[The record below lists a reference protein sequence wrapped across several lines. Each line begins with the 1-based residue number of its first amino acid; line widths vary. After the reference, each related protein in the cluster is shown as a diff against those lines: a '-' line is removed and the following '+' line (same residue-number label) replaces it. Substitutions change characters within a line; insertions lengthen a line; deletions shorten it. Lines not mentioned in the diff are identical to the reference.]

1 MEAKCEYSSITIPND
16 PTYAAIAA
24 KYVGEVATKV
34 GYDEQDRSVIEHG
47 VEDAIS
53 QVIEYSFE
61 PGENATCDI
70 SCERVP
76 EGLRI
81 SIRDEG
87 LPLDIK
93 GFSTETDREVVGQS
107 SRTGAAIFSLKGVW
121 DQVMF
126 NNLGRSGKETVLIK
140 HMKDKSVT
148 DYYQTCD
155 LGPYA
160 KATEQEIEI
169 TKTSRCHVRPL
180 ESSDAAEVSK
190 SVYKTYGYSYPY
202 EHVYYPDRIVQ
213 LNNSGRMTS
222 VVAVSDKGEVAGHS
236 ALLFWDDNTRIAE
249 MSQGVVKPKFRT
261 QGCFTRMTEYLIEK
275 ARSDG
280 LAGIFARPV
289 TNHTYSQKVGHA
301 YGLGDCAVSLGYIP
315 AFVNFKGMDSTPGE
329 RMSLL
334 VQFLYLR
341 KPSDA
346 IVYAPIHHADIIAKL
361 YQNLG
366 VSPKIEKPDLSVKQ
380 PVETESVIEI
390 HTVPSVSAAR
400 IKIDRYG
407 PNVVREARTALN
419 ELRLQKID
427 LITLYLNLSDPLTF
441 RFVEEFENM
450 GFFFAGILPESLDG
464 GDALILQF
472 LNNVPVDYDKIR
484 LGSTMGMDLLEYIK
498 KHDPNVE

>member
-1 MEAKCEYSSITIPND
+1 MEARCEYSRITIPND

-24 KYVGEVATKV
+24 KYVGEVAAKI
-34 GYDEQDRSVIEHG
+34 GFDEQDRRVIEDG
-47 VEDAIS
+47 IEDAIS
-53 QVIEYSFE
+53 TVIDYSFE
-61 PGENATCDI
+61 PGEWATCDI
-70 SCERVP
+70 SCERLP
-76 EGLRI
+76 EGLRVTI
-81 SIRDEG
+81 KDEG
-87 LPLDIK
+87 LPLDEK
-93 GFSTETDREVVGQS
+93 DFSADKDREVPGQS
-107 SRTGAAIFSLKGVW
+107 SRAGSGIFSLKGSW

-126 NNLGRSGKETVLIK
+126 NNLGRAGKETVLVK
-140 HMKDKSVT
+140 YMKDRSIT
-148 DYYQTCD
+148 DYYQACD

-160 KATEQEIEI
+160 KAPEPETEI
-169 TKTSRCHVRPL
+169 TKTNQCYVRPL

-202 EHVYYPDRIVQ
+202 EHVYYPDRIMQ
-213 LNNSGRMTS
+213 LNNSGRMKS

-289 TNHTYSQKVGHA
+289 TNHTYSQKVGHT

-315 AFVNFKGMDSTPGE
+315 ASVNFKEMDSTPGE

-334 VQFLYLR
+334 VQFLYLW
-341 KPSDA
+341 KPSDS
-346 IVYAPIHHADIIAKL
+346 IIYAPIHHADIITKL

-366 VSPKIEKPDLSVKQ
+366 VSPRIEIPDSSVTQ

-390 HTVPSVSAAR
+390 HAAPSVSAAR
-400 IKIDRYG
+400 VKIDRYG
-407 PNVVREARTALN
+407 PNIVRETRTALN
-419 ELRLQKID
+419 DLRLQKID
-427 LITLYLNLSDPLTF
+427 VITLYLNLFDPLTF

-450 GFFFAGILPESLDG
+450 GFFFAGILPESLNG

-472 LNNVPVDYDKIR
+472 LNNVPVNYDEVK
-484 LGSTMGMDLLEYIK
+484 LSSSMGKELLAYIK
-498 KHDPNVE
+498 NKDPNIV